1 MFCRAVLL
9 YSTAPLGS
17 TPHFTSSHCF
27 TLHCTALRCNAQYWT
42 VLHYFSVLDCSAR
55 ELIAQRCTAL
65 FSSVTFCCRDFVT
78 IHQSWKLLFASCI
91 SASEW
96 CKFPSISSITQNIG
110 FPSSKVYLYT
120 RHLFRTD
127 HRRKKT
133 LDHRR
138 SLCIGG
144 SAGLSPISTPSAC
157 HRRGLAPLHCSPPG
171 AGAPHPPQK
180 AADINLAPCGFS
192 G

>member
-1 MFCRAVLL
+1 ML

-17 TPHFTSSHCF
+17 TPHFTSSLYTALHCS
-27 TLHCTALRCNAQYWT
+27 TPHCTALSRSAQHWT

-120 RHLFRTD
+120 RHLFRTNN
-127 HRRKKT
+127 RRKKRAVSSKE
-133 LDHRR
+133 LMHRRIRR
-138 SLCIGG
+138 SLADLDTKCV
-144 SAGLSPISTPSAC
+144 SSPRLGP
-157 HRRGLAPLHCSPPG
+157 
-171 AGAPHPPQK
+171 
-180 AADINLAPCGFS
+180 AALLTA
-192 G
+192 